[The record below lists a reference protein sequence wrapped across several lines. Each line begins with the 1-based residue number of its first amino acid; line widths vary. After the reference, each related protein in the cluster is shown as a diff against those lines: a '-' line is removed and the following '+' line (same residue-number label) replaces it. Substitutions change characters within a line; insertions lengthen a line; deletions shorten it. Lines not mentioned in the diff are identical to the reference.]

1 MTCEKEA
8 AVSDVSERIEQLEG
22 TVERV
27 QAVLDHVQR
36 GLSTAEKTH
45 KTARGVVTILRR
57 AVMVVVIGGLVF
69 AGLSVLRQRLR

>member
-1 MTCEKEA
+1 M
-8 AVSDVSERIEQLEG
+8 SDVSERIEQLEG

-27 QAVLDHVQR
+27 QVVLDHVQR

-57 AVMVVVIGGLVF
+57 VVIVVVVGGLVF
-69 AGLSVLRQRLR
+69 AGVSALRQRLR